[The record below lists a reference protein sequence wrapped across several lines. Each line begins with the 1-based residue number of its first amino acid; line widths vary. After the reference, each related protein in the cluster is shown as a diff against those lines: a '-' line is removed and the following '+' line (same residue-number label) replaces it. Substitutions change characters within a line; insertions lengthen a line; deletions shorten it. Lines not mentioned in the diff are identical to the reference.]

1 MTMSVLEARELSRS
15 TGLAGP
21 DPKGSLLRF
30 AVMAAFYVLFAGLG
44 LAFDSTPMW
53 LAVSTINGLILF
65 GFAIGGHE
73 AVHGNISSSRPLN
86 NAAGILWMGMLLLP
100 FGTYARL
107 HIEHHGWVNTDKD
120 PEGNIVYKNIPAFVL
135 LSAFFG
141 ASFILV
147 VWFHTITAAMGK
159 SPYVRTAGQR
169 RRLTRHGAISFVVVG
184 SFLAS
189 AVLFPPMRWLWFA
202 PMLVGVF
209 WWAPL
214 ILTPEHYALGPGD
227 PATTSRTTKS
237 NRIIRAVLWN
247 VDFHTAHHLAP
258 AVPARHLPAF
268 NELLEASN
276 TVPETTSGYLRF
288 QLDIFKALLRRDPM
302 LIPESDAPAAA

>member
-1 MTMSVLEARELSRS
+1 MTMSVLEARELSRT

-21 DPKGSLLRF
+21 DPKGSFIRF
-30 AVMAAFYVLFAGLG
+30 AMLTGFYMMFASIG
-44 LAFDSTPMW
+44 LAFASTEMW
-53 LAVSTINGLILF
+53 LAISVINGLILF

-73 AVHGNISSSRPLN
+73 AVHGSVSSSRPLN
-86 NAAGILWMGMLLLP
+86 NAAGILWMGLLLLP
-100 FGTYARL
+100 FGTYSRM

-120 PEGNIVYKNIPAFVL
+120 PEGNFVYKSIPSFFF
-135 LSAFFG
+135 LSVFFG

-147 VWFHTITAAMGK
+147 VWFHTITAAIGR
-159 SPYVRTAGQR
+159 SPYVRTAGQQR
-169 RRLTRHGAISFVVVG
+169 RITRQGAMSFVVVG
-184 SFLAS
+184 ALVAS

-227 PATTSRTTKS
+227 PAATSRTTKS

-268 NELLEASN
+268 NDMLEANN

-288 QLDIFKALLRRDPM
+288 QLDILKALLHRDPM
-302 LIPESDAPAAA
+302 LIPESDGATA